1 FPTMPLRSLLL
12 LLLFFLSSRV
22 VGQLKFNF
30 NGQPL
35 DLPSTDVRYTI
46 LNKDSLSQE
55 NLLAINASDWKKLT
69 STALKISYTP
79 FTFWLKLPLGELKNI
94 DDFDYIHIN
103 SPHINRLKCWIVT
116 KDSIV
121 HEFPLTG
128 DNLSFNTRV
137 LAIPAFAFPVQGYLK
152 NDYYFIVAADKR
164 YTKLDLPIEILSIS
178 TLIKKQESN
187 NIIAGI
193 FLGLGILLFIFNL
206 YLFISTYQILYFW
219 YSLYLF
225 SILIY
230 IAVNLGL
237 LFQFLYPSYPQLN
250 DIFRPAILAFSGF
263 PLLFFFNRL
272 LNLKEAFPFLFSF
285 NKKILYTWLIL
296 CLSAILT
303 STNNQY
309 QIQGFWVQVNRTVG
323 PIILLIVL
331 IEAYYCL
338 YKGAKYAGFAAISF
352 TGLTVFL
359 TIFSLQQGEIIASN
373 RFTENANYLGLLF
386 ETLVITYL
394 LAWRFKTYKDEAEK
408 LLEDKLTIQENL
420 FSETVKFQEQELN
433 RISSLL
439 HDNIGANLGLLRLAI
454 DNMDLTKASRQQIG
468 EQIMHLGEE
477 VRTLSHALSPL
488 TLQSKGLQKSI
499 EDQVQK
505 IRQLTNIQLKVEWL
519 GEVRNLPEQYT
530 VITYRIVQELL
541 QNMVKHSKATNG
553 ILQILIADSTVS
565 IYCEDDGVGIV
576 NFGNADSTG
585 LGLKS
590 IERMIGI
597 LNGHFA
603 IQTIENEGFSLSIEF
618 KILKNEKA

>member
-1 FPTMPLRSLLL
+1 MPLRSLLL
-12 LLLFFLSSRV
+12 LLLLFLSITV

-30 NGQPL
+30 NGKPL
-35 DLPSTDVRYTI
+35 NVQTTNISYTI
-46 LNKDSLSQE
+46 LNKDSLNKE
-55 NLLAINASDWKKLT
+55 NLFAIKASDWKKLT
-69 STALKISYTP
+69 STQLKISYTP
-79 FTFWLKLPLGELKNI
+79 FTFWLKLPLGELQQI
-94 DDFDYIHIN
+94 EDFDYIHVN
-103 SPHINRLKCWIVT
+103 SPHLNRLKCWIIT
-116 KDSIV
+116 NDSIV
-121 HEFPLTG
+121 HEFALTG
-128 DNLSFNTRV
+128 DNLPFNTRV
-137 LAIPAFAFPVQGYLK
+137 LNIPAFAFPVQGYLK
-152 NDYYFIVAADKR
+152 KDYYFIVAADKR
-164 YTKLDLPIEILSIS
+164 YTKLDLPIEILSTS
-178 TLIKKQESN
+178 TLITKQESN
-187 NIIAGI
+187 YIMAGI
-193 FLGLGILLFIFNL
+193 FLGLGIFLFIFNL

-225 SILIY
+225 SILLY
-230 IAVNLGL
+230 IAVNLGF
-237 LFQFLYPSYPQLN
+237 LFQFVYPAYPQMN

-263 PLLFFFNRL
+263 PLLFFFNGL
-272 LNLKEAFPFLFSF
+272 LNLKENFPLLFSF

-296 CLSAILT
+296 FILAIIT
-303 STNNQY
+303 STKNQY

-323 PIILLIVL
+323 PIMLMIVL

-338 YKGAKYAGFAAISF
+338 YKRAKYAGFAAISF

-420 FSETVKFQEQELN
+420 FTETVKFQEQELN
-433 RISSLL
+433 RLSSLL

-454 DNMDLTKASRQQIG
+454 DNMDLTAASRQKIG

-477 VRTLSHALSPL
+477 VRHLSHALSPL
-488 TLQSKGLQKSI
+488 ALQSKGLQKSI

-505 IRQLTNIQLKVEWL
+505 IRNFTNIQLKVEWL
-519 GEVRNLPEQYT
+519 GEVKSLPEQYS

-541 QNMVKHSKATNG
+541 QNMVKHSKATNS

-565 IYCEDDGVGIV
+565 IYCEDDGVGLP
-576 NFGNADSTG
+576 NNPNTTSSG

-590 IERMIGI
+590 IEKMIGI

-603 IQTIENEGFSLSIEF
+603 IEAKENEGFSLSIEF